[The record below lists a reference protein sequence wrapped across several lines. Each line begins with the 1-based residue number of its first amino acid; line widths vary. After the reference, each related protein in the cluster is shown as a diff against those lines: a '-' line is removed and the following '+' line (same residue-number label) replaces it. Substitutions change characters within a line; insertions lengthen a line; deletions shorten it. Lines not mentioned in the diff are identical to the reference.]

1 MKQTVNPRHHDS
13 ELVNLLLKRQA
24 ELNSL
29 LELSQAINKDAS
41 LTELLEML
49 QVILKVHLNLK
60 NFRFFLKKEGIFY
73 DFSSFG
79 EEKYSQTKRFR
90 KHFLKKNIYRIE
102 PQKLSQTVLFN
113 QYDYYI
119 PIILHRKLS
128 AFALVRYAE
137 NDVGLLNH
145 DLSFIQ
151 SLVSQVVIAEENK
164 QLLKDRL
171 EKERLERELELGRQV
186 QYMLIPN
193 QLLSDSSVEIN
204 AWYQP
209 HESIGGDY
217 FDFAKINGT
226 ELMWCIAD
234 VSGKGVAAALLM
246 ANLQASLRAWFANTR
261 NPVDI
266 VQRLNEFIW
275 KNTRGERYITL
286 FLGIYETDTRLLS
299 YVNAGHHPPILF
311 HDNQHKLLKS
321 GSIMLGA
328 FETLPFIEMGIEQLS
343 SGDFIFNYTD
353 GLLERK
359 NISEHFRDDQV
370 AAFLH
375 SNLHLPIFEMHQSL
389 LKYLEDSIKMN
400 ALCDDL
406 TLLSLRIR

>member
-41 LTELLEML
+41 LKELLEML

-102 PQKLSQTVLFN
+102 PQKLSQTDLFN

-193 QLLSDSSVEIN
+193 QV
-204 AWYQP
+204 
-209 HESIGGDY
+209 
-217 FDFAKINGT
+217 T
-226 ELMWCIAD
+226 
-234 VSGKGVAAALLM
+234 
-246 ANLQASLRAWFANTR
+246 
-261 NPVDI
+261 
-266 VQRLNEFIW
+266 QRLF
-275 KNTRGERYITL
+275 G
-286 FLGIYETDTRLLS
+286 
-299 YVNAGHHPPILF
+299 
-311 HDNQHKLLKS
+311 
-321 GSIMLGA
+321 
-328 FETLPFIEMGIEQLS
+328 
-343 SGDFIFNYTD
+343 
-353 GLLERK
+353 
-359 NISEHFRDDQV
+359 
-370 AAFLH
+370 
-375 SNLHLPIFEMHQSL
+375 
-389 LKYLEDSIKMN
+389 
-400 ALCDDL
+400 
-406 TLLSLRIR
+406 